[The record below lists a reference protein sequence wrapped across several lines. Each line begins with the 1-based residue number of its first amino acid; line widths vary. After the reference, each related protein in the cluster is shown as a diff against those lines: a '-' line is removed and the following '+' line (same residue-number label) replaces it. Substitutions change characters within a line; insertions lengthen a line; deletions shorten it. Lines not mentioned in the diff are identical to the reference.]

1 MEDPKIAELRRGVR
15 QQLQQAGVQ
24 NVLHSLLLEYQKTGE
39 MVTPED
45 ALDVLQGRGVIDQ
58 LVRSV
63 RPPQPALES
72 LAHISNVGLM
82 KPAELP
88 PGRAF
93 LHVKVLGG
101 RAFADF
107 LARAPARGEQLQ
119 LALELFGQRLT
130 CEPVPAA
137 AEPAFAG
144 EAFFELPAGGSA
156 AAAWGAA
163 GAGTSAGAGAGVG
176 GGGGL
181 GGGTMGTA
189 SAWSAADTAAGLGPG
204 SLGQAVGA
212 GGGGGGGGAGGA
224 AGGVDPLSLLAL
236 RQGLHVVVMQV
247 SPLAA
252 EEEQEQEDDWAPGPG
267 PRSAAA
273 AASAIVAA
281 ARLAARLSVRRQV
294 CALGAAE
301 WRTALVRRGKVVVS
315 VQLGAGPGVLGGLPV
330 SAAPAGLLTLQL
342 ELRPGFSAPLDEAL
356 LRSQQRMEAAR
367 DGDVMTAFVAH
378 AKAWWGEYVS
388 QNLAFKSRPIKVLAT
403 AEDGSQHPVCSFV
416 RPLQLGRRLASA
428 AEAARLVSLLRR
440 REDLAP
446 LPTAGQSE
454 VATECW
460 CLLHTVL
467 ASGSATKEE
476 MAVLLCG
483 LLLGFGL
490 DAWVV
495 VGRLADGAGH
505 TWVLSRGPLA
515 APLFWE
521 PATGVRYASTDVDTW
536 PYGSVGCVFN
546 NLRLYANS
554 QCDDSAFG
562 TSYVFEDAGLWRELP
577 MPPHELPA
585 LPWSAI
591 PLAAS
596 PLQGAVL
603 LTTPTTTTAAAT
615 VQSQPSQASQ
625 ARASGSNAAAAA
637 AGVGVS
643 REVAVA
649 VDVAAVEAA
658 LEAALRRAAAAH
670 RRAMLGLGPGSAQ
683 PLRWDEGLG
692 HLLMPALSAYEH
704 EAVHCEV
711 APGNDEFQSAIRR
724 CVPLGWVF
732 KAMPQHH
739 THTCVPLMAK
749 AMLEEDQM
757 LDILGTTAP
766 TAAFA
771 MRVKVFAYPEGLT
784 SVWLMLA
791 VKYSAVAPPQ

>member
-1 MEDPKIAELRRGVR
+1 
-15 QQLQQAGVQ
+15 
-24 NVLHSLLLEYQKTGE
+24 
-39 MVTPED
+39 
-45 ALDVLQGRGVIDQ
+45 
-58 LVRSV
+58 
-63 RPPQPALES
+63 
-72 LAHISNVGLM
+72 M

-93 LHVKVLGG
+93 LHVKLLGG

-107 LARAPARGEQLQ
+107 LARAPHRGERLQ
-119 LALELFGQRLT
+119 LALELFGQRFT
-130 CEPVPAA
+130 AEPVAA
-137 AEPAFAG
+137 GAEPAFAG

-156 AAAWGAA
+156 AAAAA
-163 GAGTSAGAGAGVG
+163 ACG
-176 GGGGL
+176 GGAV
-181 GGGTMGTA
+181 GTA
-189 SAWSAADTAAGLGPG
+189 SAWGAADAAAGLGPG
-204 SLGQAVGA
+204 AAALGGGGGA
-212 GGGGGGGGAGGA
+212 GGGGGGHGC
-224 AGGVDPLSLLAL
+224 VDPLSLLAL

-252 EEEQEQEDDWAPGPG
+252 GEEAGEEAGECWGLRAQPHWAPGPG
-267 PRSAAA
+267 PGSAAT

-281 ARLAARLSVRRQV
+281 GRLAQRLSVRRLV
-294 CALGAAE
+294 CALGSAE

-342 ELRPGFSAPLDEAL
+342 ELRPGFSGALDEAL

-367 DGDVMTAFVAH
+367 DADVMTAFVAH

-416 RPLQLGRRLASA
+416 RPLQLGRLLGSA
-428 AEAARLVSLLRR
+428 REAARFVSLLRR

-454 VATECW
+454 VAECW
-460 CLLHTVL
+460 CLLHSVL

-476 MAVLLCG
+476 MAVLLAG

-505 TWVLSRGPLA
+505 TWVMTRGLLA
-515 APLFWE
+515 APTFWE
-521 PATGVRYASTDVDTW
+521 PATGVRYSATDVDTW
-536 PYGSVGCVFN
+536 PYATVGCVFN
-546 NLRLYANS
+546 NLRLYANC

-562 TSYVFEDAGLWRELP
+562 TSYVLEDAALWRELP
-577 MPPHELPA
+577 MPPSELPA

-591 PLAAS
+591 QLAPSPLA
-596 PLQGAVL
+596 GAVL
-603 LTTPTTTTAAAT
+603 MTP
-615 VQSQPSQASQ
+615 
-625 ARASGSNAAAAA
+625 AAAAA
-637 AGVGVS
+637 AAARAEKPAAGAAPGGMV
-643 REVAVA
+643 VAA
-649 VDVAAVEAA
+649 VDTAAVEAA
-658 LEAALRRAAAAH
+658 LEARLREAVAAH
-670 RRAMLGLGPGSAQ
+670 RRAALGAGCG
-683 PLRWDEGLG
+683 PLRWDEGLS
-692 HLLMPALSAYEH
+692 HLLMPALAAYEH

-711 APGNDEFQSAIRR
+711 APGNEEFQSAIRR

-739 THTCVPLMAK
+739 AHTCALLMAK
-749 AMLEEDQM
+749 ALLEEDQM
-757 LDILGTTAP
+757 LDILGTTAA
-766 TAAFA
+766 TASFA
-771 MRVKVFAYPEGLT
+771 LRVKVFAYPEGLT

-791 VKYSAVAPPQ
+791 VKYSAVAPA